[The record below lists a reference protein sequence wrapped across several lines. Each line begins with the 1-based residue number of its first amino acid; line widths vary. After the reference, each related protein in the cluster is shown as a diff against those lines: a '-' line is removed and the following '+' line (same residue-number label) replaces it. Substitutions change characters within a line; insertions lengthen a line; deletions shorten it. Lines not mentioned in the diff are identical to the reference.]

1 MLGVYLLTNTM
12 NQEETK
18 QLQMKRRDALAL
30 IGTAAGVATVAGL
43 GISPSPV
50 LADSTCLSC
59 ILKPE
64 QTEGPYFVD
73 ELLNRSDIRVDPS
86 NGVASAGIPLNLS
99 ISVNRVD
106 DGCCTPL
113 SGAFID
119 IWHCDGGG
127 LYSDKAENNTT
138 GRKYLRGYQ
147 VSNIDGKVKF
157 TTIYPGWYSG
167 RTVHIH
173 VKVRLFDQNQKSYE
187 YSSQMYFD
195 DAVTDDVFKQAPY
208 AGRGTRDTR
217 NAHDGIYGG
226 TTSLLLNMTKN
237 ASGGFDAAYDVGVKV
252 AASKPVI
259 TSASAVVSA
268 ASFEAGVCPGS
279 WFTIFGSDLATPGT
293 ARSLADSD
301 LVNGR
306 MPTSLVGASVMVN
319 NRPAFVSYVSPGQLN
334 VLAPDDSSTGPVR
347 VTVTNTKATSDA
359 VTVNLLKFQ
368 PAFSVTNNYVAALRA
383 DGTLIGPGTVTGPGG
398 GGPGGGGGGMPPGGG
413 TPPGGGGP
421 GGQPQSGTPAKSGDV
436 LQLFGT
442 GFGPLTQNVTAGR
455 IFQGAA
461 PLANPITVRIGTSV
475 AVVSFAGLSATGL
488 YQINLT
494 VPTLAN
500 GDYDVIAEI
509 GGVSSKAGAKLRVQA

>member
-1 MLGVYLLTNTM
+1 MLGVYLITNYESRTDRTAS
-12 NQEETK
+12 NQATGCTGFN
-18 QLQMKRRDALAL
+18 RHS
-30 IGTAAGVATVAGL
+30 GVITVAGL
-43 GISPSPV
+43 GIGPSPI

-73 ELLNRSDIRVDPS
+73 ELLNRSDIRIDPS
-86 NGVASAGIPLNLS
+86 YGVASAGIPLNLN

-113 SGAFID
+113 SGAYID

-127 LYSDKAENNTT
+127 LYSDKAENNTV

-147 VSNIDGKVKF
+147 VSNTDGKVKF

-217 NAHDGIYGG
+217 NANDGIYGG

-237 ASGGFDAAYDVGVKV
+237 ASGGFDATYDVGVKV

-279 WFTIFGSDLATPGT
+279 WFTIFGTDLATPGT
-293 ARSLADSD
+293 ARSLAGSD

-306 MPTSLVGASVMVN
+306 MPTSLVGTSVMVN
-319 NRPAFVSYVSPGQLN
+319 NRPAFVSYVFPGQLN
-334 VLAPDDSSTGPVR
+334 VLAPDDPSKLSHYSRRLTG
-347 VTVTNTKATSDA
+347 
-359 VTVNLLKFQ
+359 
-368 PAFSVTNNYVAALRA
+368 
-383 DGTLIGPGTVTGPGG
+383 
-398 GGPGGGGGGMPPGGG
+398 
-413 TPPGGGGP
+413 
-421 GGQPQSGTPAKSGDV
+421 
-436 LQLFGT
+436 
-442 GFGPLTQNVTAGR
+442 
-455 IFQGAA
+455 
-461 PLANPITVRIGTSV
+461 
-475 AVVSFAGLSATGL
+475 
-488 YQINLT
+488 
-494 VPTLAN
+494 
-500 GDYDVIAEI
+500 
-509 GGVSSKAGAKLRVQA
+509 